1 MVPGTLKTLSNCNS
15 FAISLQGLHC
25 VNNFI
30 QYPSITSLWRKLI
43 LKLGPT
49 NLKPSDQQFLFLL
62 IQLCFWTFSPYCSP
76 PQEMKPL
83 PTLLSNPKLRSHS
96 SSPCLLN
103 TISSLLASWLHTQQL
118 THTQFFFSFCSF
130 FFWFSAFLLA
140 AQCYP
145 INIWFISS
153 FSWEVWLR
161 YLVHGYQISNSWGS
175 PLKRTFKCYL
185 VSF

>member
-103 TISSLLASWLHTQQL
+103 TISSQCHFWIKLLTSD
-118 THTQFFFSFCSF
+118 SKS
-130 FFWFSAFLLA
+130 
-140 AQCYP
+140 
-145 INIWFISS
+145 
-153 FSWEVWLR
+153 
-161 YLVHGYQISNSWGS
+161 
-175 PLKRTFKCYL
+175 CYL
-185 VSF
+185 SSLMRGRVIFWNVGFITLLLCLT